1 MDSKL
6 TDFSVMSFDCYGTL
20 IDWETG
26 IWDAL
31 QPILMANHRDDIGR
45 VEGLTAFG
53 RHEYAQQVE
62 HPALHYT
69 EILTRVHKDIA
80 DEFHLHSSDE
90 MDRAFGY
97 SVPLW
102 PAFSDAAES
111 LRVLKRYFKLVI
123 LSNVDRDGF
132 AATNQKLGVEF
143 DAIYVAEDIGSYK
156 PEPANFEFLLEQVET
171 DFGIGTDEL
180 LHTAQSLRHDHQQA
194 NESGIANCWI
204 DRQRLSESGDWG
216 ATKPVG
222 EWPQMDFQFF
232 SLAELV
238 SAVMDEARA

>member
-102 PAFSDAAES
+102 PAATPAGIHRTSWAPAPRSPSAPPRTRAQAARE
-111 LRVLKRYFKLVI
+111 
-123 LSNVDRDGF
+123 
-132 AATNQKLGVEF
+132 APATRRTE
-143 DAIYVAEDIGSYK
+143 
-156 PEPANFEFLLEQVET
+156 
-171 DFGIGTDEL
+171 
-180 LHTAQSLRHDHQQA
+180 
-194 NESGIANCWI
+194 
-204 DRQRLSESGDWG
+204 
-216 ATKPVG
+216 
-222 EWPQMDFQFF
+222 
-232 SLAELV
+232 
-238 SAVMDEARA
+238 